1 MSWGTIA
8 EFAIQRQWLYT
19 PPTQAE
25 WFKVLQLQPPYDRQ
39 LQVCQFDGESSFL
52 EPVLV
57 LSGWQSTLIH
67 VPINPAIGNPRKVGF
82 RLPPSAPYE
91 PLWSIQVLSNPE
103 IMPLVN
109 PVSVTVTPATS
120 GTATPYPKTSLA
132 TVQTLIAANANRK
145 GVTLWNNS
153 TAALYLAFGADAT
166 LTAYAVKVDA
176 GGYYELPFGFTG
188 AVTGLWAT
196 ANGSALIWEF
206 V

>member
-8 EFAIQRQWLYT
+8 EFAIQRRWLYT

-39 LQVCQFDGESSFL
+39 LQVCQYDGESSFL

-91 PLWSIQVLSNPE
+91 PLWSIQVQSNPE
-103 IMPLVN
+103 IMPISNPATVTVN
-109 PVSVTVTPATS
+109 YPTSSSVTPTPVTAATAS
-120 GTATPYPKTSLA
+120 TSL
-132 TVQTLIAANANRK
+132 LSANVNRK
-145 GVTLWNNS
+145 GASIWNGGTGTLYVEYGATAS
-153 TAALYLAFGADAT
+153 TAAYAFKLDPN
-166 LTAYAVKVDA
+166 
-176 GGYYELPFGFTG
+176 GYGEIPFGYTG
-188 AVTGLWAT
+188 AVSGIWSATG
-196 ANGSALIWEF
+196 GSALVREF